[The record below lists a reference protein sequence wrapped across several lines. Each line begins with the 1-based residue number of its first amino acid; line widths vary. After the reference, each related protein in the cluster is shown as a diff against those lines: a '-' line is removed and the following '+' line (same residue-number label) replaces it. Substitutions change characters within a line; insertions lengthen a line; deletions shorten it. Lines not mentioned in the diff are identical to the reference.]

1 MLRGAL
7 IAIAVFGLAA
17 CGQQGDRGTPEVGA
31 ARGAPANEY
40 AATCLET
47 AAAQNWAEAARL
59 CSLAL
64 GADPND
70 ESLAQALAAAK
81 AALAGDAAA
90 EGVAEPADDAA
101 EQALPN

>member
-1 MLRGAL
+1 MLRAAL
-7 IAIAVFGLAA
+7 IAIAMFGLTA
-17 CGQQGDRGTPEVGA
+17 CGQGERSTPGVGA
-31 ARGAPANEY
+31 AGEAATRDD
-40 AATCLET
+40 AATCLEM

-70 ESLAQALAAAK
+70 EKLSQALAAAK
-81 AALAGDAAA
+81 AALAG
-90 EGVAEPADDAA
+90 EPAADETAESPSDAA

>member
-7 IAIAVFGLAA
+7 IAIAIFGLMA
-17 CGQQGDRGTPEVGA
+17 CGQQGDGGTPEVGA
-31 ARGAPANEY
+31 AGGAPTNEY
-40 AATCLET
+40 AATCLEM
-47 AAAQNWAEAARL
+47 AAAQNWSEASRL

-70 ESLAQALAAAK
+70 EALAQALAAAK
-81 AALAGDAAA
+81 AALAGETAA

>member
-7 IAIAVFGLAA
+7 IAIAVFGLTA
-17 CGQQGDRGTPEVGA
+17 CGQGERSAPGVGA
-31 ARGAPANEY
+31 PGEVATNEY
-40 AATCLET
+40 AATCLEM
-47 AAAQNWAEAARL
+47 AAAQNWQEAARL

-70 ESLAQALAAAK
+70 EKLAQALAAAK
-81 AALAGDAAA
+81 AALAGEAAAA
-90 EGVAEPADDAA
+90 ETAESAADAA